1 MKNIHLI
8 QTETYPAKLQLDRD
22 YGTLT
27 VWDEPCVINGQDFV
41 GANLYITSDKLNTVG
56 WYLDNNNHITKT
68 ITDQKSYWEH
78 RQNYQKIILTT
89 DTRLIADNIQA
100 IDDEFLDWF
109 CENPNCEYVEIVQE
123 QTNNKPNTHYATL
136 TLYKY
141 KIIIPKG
148 EPKNNFIKSKT
159 EFLGITYTLKDG
171 SKQFVPN
178 LKEELKTSEEWQKQF
193 NENVVLN
200 PDGWDRKNYDY
211 SWYEEKITF
220 TEYNRRRS
228 QSTCKNSIPK
238 KELNRETL
246 EEAAHKMLV
255 DYGIKSMG
263 QSIGVLTVKKLM
275 VDMAKWQ
282 QEQDK
287 NKFSEEDVKE
297 AFYMGEKHVA
307 TEKKVYPQSP
317 DFETWF
323 KQFKNK

>member
-8 QTETYPAKLQLDRD
+8 QTDKPSRLFKNNDILYYQPSYSYPTG
-22 YGTLT
+22 Y
-27 VWDEPCVINGQDFV
+27 
-41 GANLYITSDKLNTVG
+41 NLYITSDEEIKIGDWFLYEKEIIQANGRVGFHPTV
-56 WYLDNNNHITKT
+56 IKAC
-68 ITDQKSYWEH
+68 K
-78 RQNYQKIILTT
+78 KIILTT

-100 IDDEFLDWF
+100 IDDEFLDWM
-109 CENPNCEYVEIVQE
+109 CENPSCEYVEIVQE

-148 EPKNNFIKSKT
+148 ESKKNFIKSKT
-159 EFLGITYTLKDG
+159 EFLGITYTLEDG

-178 LKEELKTSEEWQKQF
+178 LKEAVKTSEEWQKQF
-193 NENVVLN
+193 NEIVVLN

-238 KELNRETL
+238 KELN
-246 EEAAHKMLV
+246 
-255 DYGIKSMG
+255 
-263 QSIGVLTVKKLM
+263 
-275 VDMAKWQ
+275 
-282 QEQDK
+282 QEIIENTDDK
-287 NKFSEEDVKE
+287 NRLYNEEDLKE

-323 KQFKNK
+323 EQFKNGKK

>member
-27 VWDEPCVINGQDFV
+27 VWEEPCVSNGQDFV
-41 GANLYITSDKLNTVG
+41 GANLYITSDELNTVG

-68 ITDQKSYWEH
+68 MTDQRSYWEH

-148 EPKNNFIKSKT
+148 ESKKNFIKSKT

-178 LKEELKTSEEWQKQF
+178 LKEEMKTSEEWQKQF
-193 NENVVLN
+193 NEIVVLN

-228 QSTCKNSIPK
+228 QSTCKNFILK
-238 KELNRETL
+238 
-246 EEAAHKMLV
+246 
-255 DYGIKSMG
+255 
-263 QSIGVLTVKKLM
+263 
-275 VDMAKWQ
+275 
-282 QEQDK
+282 
-287 NKFSEEDVKE
+287 
-297 AFYMGEKHVA
+297 
-307 TEKKVYPQSP
+307 
-317 DFETWF
+317 
-323 KQFKNK
+323 